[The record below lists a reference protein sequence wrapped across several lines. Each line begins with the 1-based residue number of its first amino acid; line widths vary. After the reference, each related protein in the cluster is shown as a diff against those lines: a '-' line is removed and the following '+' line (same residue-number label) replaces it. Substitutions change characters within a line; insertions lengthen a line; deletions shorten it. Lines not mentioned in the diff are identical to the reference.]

1 MILADQKS
9 ADDVEGEGL
18 MSLERGGWHA
28 SLDDAWC
35 PNAAD
40 SGRRI
45 RIVFMGIVNNF
56 TSPVPK
62 ERADPVLAALL
73 QEVGAGRYNT

>member
-1 MILADQKS
+1 
-9 ADDVEGEGL
+9 
-18 MSLERGGWHA
+18 
-28 SLDDAWC
+28 
-35 PNAAD
+35 
-40 SGRRI
+40 
-45 RIVFMGIVNNF
+45 MGIVNNF